1 MKKYLRFLAAVV
13 GAGVVTSLQAAATYN
28 NDLIIGFTDLI
39 NNDKAYDLG
48 SAASI
53 TNGQRW
59 NLSTLL
65 TGYNLNNVSWG
76 IVGTATVGTNRTAWI
91 TTGGLPP
98 TLISGL
104 SAWSKVNTAVSSIYS
119 LFPVAGVGQSASA
132 NPGDD
137 NSWNQQTI
145 YGSIASQYHN
155 VYQDPNSVGPTCA
168 SFYRVVS
175 PNLPPV
181 FLGTFCLAA
190 NGVVT
195 FTVATSAPPPPT
207 LSISRAGSVST
218 ISFLGSNTVT
228 YSLAYTNSSGL
239 TAPASSWPTMAGTIR
254 GNNTVTNFTDTTATS
269 NRFYRV
275 RAQ

>member
-1 MKKYLRFLAAVV
+1 MKKYLRFLATV
-13 GAGVVTSLQAAATYN
+13 AGTAMVTSLQAASYN
-28 NDLIIGFTDLI
+28 SDLVIGFTDLI
-39 NNDKAYDLG
+39 NNDKVYDLG

-53 TNGQRW
+53 TNGQQW

-76 IVGTATVGTNRTAWI
+76 VVGTATVGTNRTAWI

-98 TLISGL
+98 NMISGL
-104 SAWSKVNTAVSSIYS
+104 NAWSKVNTAVTAIYTV
-119 LFPVAGVGQSASA
+119 FPVAGAGQSASA
-132 NPGDD
+132 NPADD
-137 NSWNQQTI
+137 NSWNQQSI
-145 YGSIASQYHN
+145 YGSLATQYHN

-207 LSISRAGSVST
+207 LSLSRAGSVST

-228 YSLAYTNSSGL
+228 YTLAYTNSSGL
-239 TAPASSWPTMAGTIR
+239 IAPVSSWPTMAGSIR
-254 GNNTVTNFTDTTATS
+254 GNNAVTNFTDTTATS
-269 NRFYRV
+269 DRFYRV